1 MRIKWNWGTGI
12 LIGIIAFMA
21 FIIGLVYFSVQ
32 QNFDLVE
39 RDYYPKAL
47 EYQQQ
52 IDKEENARKLEQQ
65 VIVENTGDMILLAFQ
80 PFFVP
85 ANISGTITFY
95 RPSDKKGDI
104 VFEIET
110 DSLGRQNFPTD
121 ILQNGRYIIQINYKV
136 GDTEYY
142 QEEALLIN
150 IY

>member
-52 IDKEENARKLEQQ
+52 IRSEW
-65 VIVENTGDMILLAFQ
+65 
-80 PFFVP
+80 
-85 ANISGTITFY
+85 
-95 RPSDKKGDI
+95 
-104 VFEIET
+104 
-110 DSLGRQNFPTD
+110 
-121 ILQNGRYIIQINYKV
+121 NGR
-136 GDTEYY
+136 
-142 QEEALLIN
+142 
-150 IY
+150 

>member
-52 IDKEENARKLEQQ
+52 IDKEENARK
-65 VIVENTGDMILLAFQ
+65 TGA
-80 PFFVP
+80 
-85 ANISGTITFY
+85 A
-95 RPSDKKGDI
+95 GDC
-104 VFEIET
+104 
-110 DSLGRQNFPTD
+110 
-121 ILQNGRYIIQINYKV
+121 
-136 GDTEYY
+136 
-142 QEEALLIN
+142 
-150 IY
+150 